1 MIDLST
7 AKNIVIPEGNVIK
20 IKRNGKLAWESAKKW
35 DYGWDYTMG
44 APDTALW
51 DYPIG
56 TGTAAMESS
65 GLRLTATSASAYS
78 GLRYRDV
85 LNYLG
90 RKAELEIVL
99 SVQST
104 SGNGIRIILGAG
116 ENGASLGYGI
126 QATVNGGYL
135 NVMSGSSSLT
145 TINKTSEFTYNAFH
159 KLLLKTDVDTGDNRI
174 YLDDALVATQ
184 TTAQLSTQYVLSVWV
199 LAQNGNVLLQSV
211 KYRRLD

>member
-7 AKNIVIPEGNVIK
+7 AKNIVIPEGNVLK
-20 IKRNGKLAWESAKKW
+20 IKRNGKLAWESAEKW
-35 DYGWDYTMG
+35 DYGWNYEDG
-44 APDTALW
+44 LPDSGLW
-51 DYPIG
+51 EYPIG
-56 TGTAAMESS
+56 GGTATMESS
-65 GLRLTATSASAYS
+65 GLRLTATSATYS

-90 RKAELEIVL
+90 RKAELEISL

-104 SGNGIRIILGAG
+104 SNNGIRIVLAAG

-135 NVMSGSSSLT
+135 NVLSGSSSLT
-145 TINKTSEFTYNAFH
+145 TINKTAEFTYNAFH

-184 TTAQLSTQYVLSVWV
+184 TTAQLSTQYASSVWIV
-199 LAQNGNVLLQSV
+199 AQNGNVLLQSV
-211 KYRRLD
+211 KYRRMD